1 MSNKTHRLAYVRTG
15 AALLLLLA
23 GLWAAGLTPLD
34 AFGPP
39 PLRAGRADAPDA
51 AAAPAPK
58 LKGMSATAGRRIT
71 TISIETTD
79 PVAYV
84 TSRPDPLTLFVDL
97 RDLDVAGARSALGA
111 KGIVSGATIEETTG
125 ADGARV
131 ARVRIRLNSPAAHQV
146 RSKRNVIHVDFDS
159 AFPLG
164 TVGNAST
171 TAAPTQGS
179 SRFATMLENVRA
191 EAKPTGAAITL
202 TGNGELIVESV
213 TPLGDGTPRVVLAFP
228 NVRSLT
234 PADVFVGRGPVAAVH
249 VATTGAVPTTR
260 VTVDL
265 LRPATYRVIPPEEGE
280 KEFTILFEEDVQP
293 LVTAPPNAPSAAG
306 FVASLDPIDALLT
319 RGGLGAAGALG
330 ATGARGATGATG
342 AVGAFSAAGVKPG
355 PFSQVPQQGAIPQLP
370 PQGQSP
376 MPVPGAQQRF
386 SGHPVTLDFQGADLR
401 TVLRTF
407 ADISGLNIVIDQSVQ
422 GAVDVSLHE
431 VPWDQA
437 LDIILRDHKLGY
449 SVEGTIVRVAPL
461 TVLADEESQRRKLS
475 EERALS
481 GDLEV
486 LTRPLSYAKATEL
499 TPLLTR
505 TALSPRG
512 DIQIDARTNTIIIR
526 DLASRLQGA
535 AQLIDALDRPQPQV
549 EIEARIVTTT
559 RDFARRIGVQWGM
572 NGRAAQDIGNATN
585 LAFPN
590 QIGLSGRTGGSQG
603 SPLSSAADHAST
615 AVNLG
620 IGTAS
625 SAIGLA
631 LGSVNGALNLDVILS
646 ALEESGNGRILS
658 TPRVSTQNNVPAEI
672 TQGVQV
678 PIQTVANNTVTV
690 SFRDAALKL
699 NVTPQIT
706 AANTVIMQI
715 VLENSSPDFSRAVA
729 GIPPIN
735 TQRAVTSLLVSD
747 GQTSVIGGIYIN
759 ARDSSNDRTPGL
771 YKIPILGWLFQRREF
786 TEESRELLIFI
797 TPRIIK
803 S

>member
-1 MSNKTHRLAYVRTG
+1 MANNTHRFVYVRTGG
-15 AALLLLLA
+15 AALLLLL
-23 GLWAAGLTPLD
+23 GLWAADFAPLG

-39 PLRAGRADAPDA
+39 PPETAA
-51 AAAPAPK
+51 AAAPR
-58 LKGMSATAGRRIT
+58 LKGLSSSAGRRIT
-71 TISIETTD
+71 TVSIETSD

-84 TSRPDPLTLFVDL
+84 TSRPDPLTLFIDL
-97 RDLDVAGARSALGA
+97 RGVDVSGARNALLGA
-111 KGIVSGATIEETTG
+111 KGLLSGAAIEETAG
-125 ADGARV
+125 PDGSRV
-131 ARVRIRLNSPAAHQV
+131 ARVRIRLTEPAAHQV
-146 RSKRNVIHVDFDS
+146 RSKRNVIHIDFDS

-164 TVGNAST
+164 SIGNASASAAG
-171 TAAPTQGS
+171 TATSA
-179 SRFATMLENVRA
+179 RFATMLENVRA
-191 EAKPTGAAITL
+191 ESKPTGAAITL
-202 TGNGELIVESV
+202 TGNGELMVESV
-213 TPLGDGTPRVVLAFP
+213 TPLGDGTPRVVLSFP
-228 NVRSLT
+228 NVRSQA
-234 PADVFVGRGPVAAVH
+234 PADVFVGRGPVSAVH
-249 VATTGAVPTTR
+249 VVTTGVVPTTR

-265 LRPATYRVIPPEEGE
+265 LRPATYRVTPPEEGE

-293 LVTAPPNAPSAAG
+293 LVANTAPPSAAG

-319 RGGLGAAGALG
+319 RGGLGVAGALG
-330 ATGARGATGATG
+330 ARGAGATG
-342 AVGAFSAAGVKPG
+342 AVGAFSASSVARGAG
-355 PFSQVPQQGAIPQLP
+355 PFSQAAQQGAIPQLP
-370 PQGQSP
+370 PQQ
-376 MPVPGAQQRF
+376 PGATGPSAARF
-386 SGHPVTLDFQGADLR
+386 TGHPVTLDFQGADLR

-449 SVEGTIVRVAPL
+449 SVEGTIVRIAPL
-461 TVLADEESQRRKLS
+461 TVLSEESAQQRKLS
-475 EERALS
+475 EDRALA

-486 LTRPLSYAKATEL
+486 LTRPLSYAKADGPL
-499 TPLLTR
+499 QALLTR
-505 TALSPRG
+505 TALSGRG
-512 DIQIDARTNTIIIR
+512 DILSDERTNTIIIR
-526 DLASRLQGA
+526 DLPANLVRA
-535 AQLIDALDRPQPQV
+535 AQLIDTLDRPQPQV

-572 NGRAAQDIGNATN
+572 NGRAAQDIGNTTN

-590 QIGLSGRTGGSQG
+590 QIALGGRTGGVQG
-603 SPLSSAADHAST
+603 PPGAAMDNAST

-620 IGTAS
+620 ISTAS

-631 LGSVNGALNLDVILS
+631 LGSVNGALNLDVVLS

>member
-1 MSNKTHRLAYVRTG
+1 MANNTHRLAYIRMG
-15 AALLLLLA
+15 GALLLLLA

-39 PLRAGRADAPDA
+39 PLRLGEAAPET
-51 AAAPAPK
+51 AAAPAPR
-58 LKGMSATAGRRIT
+58 LKSMSSSAGRRIT
-71 TISIETTD
+71 TISIETSD

-97 RDLDVAGARSALGA
+97 RAVDARDARSALLGP
-111 KGIVSGATIEETTG
+111 KGIVSGAVIEEATG
-125 ADGARV
+125 ADGVRV
-131 ARVRIRLNSPAAHQV
+131 ARVRIRLTSPAAHQV

-164 TVGNAST
+164 SVGNTSPL
-171 TAAPTQGS
+171 AAATSAS

-191 EAKPTGAAITL
+191 EARPNGAAITL

-213 TPLGDGTPRVVLAFP
+213 TPLGDGTPRVVLSFP
-228 NVRSLT
+228 NVRSQA
-234 PADVFVGRGPVAAVH
+234 PADVFVGRGPVSAVH
-249 VATTGAVPTTR
+249 VTTTGAVPTTR

-280 KEFTILFEEDVQP
+280 KEFTVLFEEDVQP
-293 LVTAPPNAPSAAG
+293 LVTAPPNPAG
-306 FVASLDPIDALLT
+306 FVASLDPIDALMT
-319 RGGLGAAGALG
+319 RGGLGVAGALG
-330 ATGARGATGATG
+330 ASRAVGATG
-342 AVGAFSAAGVKPG
+342 AVGAFSASGAKVGPG
-355 PFSQVPQQGAIPQLP
+355 PFAQAAQQGAIPQLP
-370 PQGQSP
+370 PQTP
-376 MPVPGAQQRF
+376 TPTPGAQARF
-386 SGHPVTLDFQGADLR
+386 TGHPVTLDFQGADLR

-449 SVEGTIVRVAPL
+449 SVEGTIVRIAPL
-461 TVLADEESQRRKLS
+461 TVLADEEGQRRKLA

-486 LTRPLSYAKATEL
+486 LTRPLSYAKASEL

-505 TALSPRG
+505 TALSLRG

-549 EIEARIVTTT
+549 EIEARIISTT

-572 NGRAAQDIGNATN
+572 NGRAAQDLGNTTN

-590 QIGLSGRTGGSQG
+590 QIGLSGRTGGTQG
-603 SPLSSAADHAST
+603 SALSSAADHTGT

-631 LGSVNGALNLDVILS
+631 LRSVNGALNLDVVLS

-715 VLENSSPDFSRAVA
+715 VLENSSPDFSRAVS

-759 ARDSSNDRTPGL
+759 DRNSSNDRTPGL
-771 YKIPILGWLFQRREF
+771 YKIPILGWLFQRREM

>member
-1 MSNKTHRLAYVRTG
+1 MANKTNRFAYVRMG
-15 AALLLLLA
+15 GALLLLLA
-23 GLWAAGLTPLD
+23 GLWAADLTPLG
-34 AFGPP
+34 AFGRP
-39 PLRAGRADAPDA
+39 APETP
-51 AAAPAPK
+51 AAPAPK
-58 LKGMSATAGRRIT
+58 LKGMSSSAGRRIT
-71 TISIETTD
+71 TVSIETSD

-84 TSRPDPLTLFVDL
+84 TSRPDPLTLFIDL
-97 RDLDVAGARSALGA
+97 RDVDASGARSALLGA
-111 KGIVSGATIEETTG
+111 KGILSGAAIEEATG

-131 ARVRIRLNSPAAHQV
+131 ARVRIRLTEPAAHQV
-146 RSKRNVIHVDFDS
+146 RSKRNVIHIDFDS

-164 TVGNAST
+164 SIGNAS
-171 TAAPTQGS
+171 AAAASTPAS

-191 EAKPTGAAITL
+191 EARPTGAAITL

-213 TPLGDGTPRVVLAFP
+213 TPLGDGTPRVVLSFP
-228 NVRSLT
+228 NVRSQAA
-234 PADVFVGRGPVAAVH
+234 ADLFVGRGPVSAVH
-249 VATTGAVPTTR
+249 VVTTGIVPTTR

-265 LRPATYRVIPPEEGE
+265 LRPATYRVTPPEEGE
-280 KEFTILFEEDVQP
+280 KDFTILFEEDVQP
-293 LVTAPPNAPSAAG
+293 LPTTNTAPSASG

-319 RGGLGAAGALG
+319 RGGLGAAGALS
-330 ATGARGATGATG
+330 ASGARGATG
-342 AVGAFSAAGVKPG
+342 AVGAFSAAGAKPA
-355 PFSQVPQQGAIPQLP
+355 PFGQVGQQGAIPQLP
-370 PQGQSP
+370 PQTPASSGPS
-376 MPVPGAQQRF
+376 ARF
-386 SGHPVTLDFQGADLR
+386 TGHPVTLDFQGADLR

-449 SVEGTIVRVAPL
+449 SVEGTIVRIAPL
-461 TVLADEESQRRKLS
+461 SSLADEEAQRRKLA
-475 EERALS
+475 EERALA

-505 TALSPRG
+505 TALSLRG

-526 DLASRLQGA
+526 DLPARLTGA

-572 NGRAAQDIGNATN
+572 NGRAAQDIGNTTN

-590 QIGLSGRTGGSQG
+590 QIGLSGRTGGVQG
-603 SPLSSAADHAST
+603 SGLSSVADHAST

-631 LGSVNGALNLDVILS
+631 LGSVNGALNLDVVLS

-715 VLENSSPDFSRAVA
+715 VLENSSPDFSRAVS

-771 YKIPILGWLFQRREF
+771 YKIPILGWLFQRKEF

>member
-1 MSNKTHRLAYVRTG
+1 MSNKTHRFAYVRTG

-39 PLRAGRADAPDA
+39 PLRAGGADAPDA
-51 AAAPAPK
+51 AAPR

-97 RDLDVAGARSALGA
+97 RDLDVAGARSALVGA

-131 ARVRIRLNSPAAHQV
+131 ARVRIRLNAPAAHQV

-164 TVGNAST
+164 SVGNAST

-213 TPLGDGTPRVVLAFP
+213 TPFGDGTPRVVLAFP
-228 NVRSLT
+228 NVRSLA

-293 LVTAPPNAPSAAG
+293 LVTAPPHAPSAAG
-306 FVASLDPIDALLT
+306 FVASLDPIDALLM

-330 ATGARGATGATG
+330 ATGATGATG

-355 PFSQVPQQGAIPQLP
+355 PFAQVPQQGAIPQLP

-376 MPVPGAQQRF
+376 MPVQGAQQRF
-386 SGHPVTLDFQGADLR
+386 TGHPVTLDFQGADLR

-526 DLASRLQGA
+526 DLANRLQGA

-572 NGRAAQDIGNATN
+572 NGRAAQDIGNTTN

>member
-1 MSNKTHRLAYVRTG
+1 MANNTHRFAYVRTG
-15 AALLLLLA
+15 GALLLLLA

-39 PLRAGRADAPDA
+39 PGAEPGAPEK
-51 AAAPAPK
+51 AAAPATRF
-58 LKGMSATAGRRIT
+58 KGMTSSAGRRIT
-71 TISIETTD
+71 TISIETSD
-79 PVAYV
+79 PASYV

-97 RDLDVAGARSALGA
+97 RDVDTSGARALLGA
-111 KGIVSGATIEETTG
+111 KGVVSGAAIEQATG

-131 ARVRIRLNSPAAHQV
+131 ARVRIRLTSPAAHQV
-146 RSKRNVIHVDFDS
+146 RSKRNIIHIDFDS

-164 TVGNAST
+164 SVGNAS
-171 TAAPTQGS
+171 AAAAATPAS
-179 SRFATMLENVRA
+179 SRFATMLESVKA
-191 EAKPTGAAITL
+191 EPKPNGAAITL
-202 TGNGELIVESV
+202 TGNGELVVESV
-213 TPLGDGTPRVVLAFP
+213 TPLGDGTPRIVLSFP
-228 NVRSLT
+228 NVRSQA

-280 KEFTILFEEDVQP
+280 KDFTVLFEEDAQP
-293 LVTAPPNAPSAAG
+293 LATTPPNPAG

-319 RGGLGAAGALG
+319 RGGIGAAGALA
-330 ATGARGATGATG
+330 ATNAAGTKG
-342 AVGAFSAAGVKPG
+342 AVGAFSASTATGLIGASGTKAG
-355 PFSQVPQQGAIPQLP
+355 PFAQAPQQSAVPQMPSQP
-370 PQGQSP
+370 PAGTQ
-376 MPVPGAQQRF
+376 ARF
-386 SGHPVTLDFQGADLR
+386 TGHPVTLDFQGADLR

-449 SVEGTIVRVAPL
+449 SVEGTIVRIAPL
-461 TVLADEESQRRKLS
+461 TVLSDEEGQRRKLA

-481 GDLEV
+481 GELEL
-486 LTRPLSYAKATEL
+486 LTRPLSYAKASEL

-505 TALSPRG
+505 TALSLRG

-535 AQLIDALDRPQPQV
+535 AQLIDSLDRPQPQV

-572 NGRAAQDIGNATN
+572 NGRMAQDLGNTTN

-590 QIGLSGRTGGSQG
+590 QIGIGGRTGGTQG
-603 SPLSSAADHAST
+603 SGIGTAADHTST

-631 LGSVNGALNLDVILS
+631 LGSVNGALNLDVVLT

-715 VLENSSPDFSRAVA
+715 VLENSSPDFSRAIS

-759 ARDSSNDRTPGL
+759 QRDSSNDRTPGL
-771 YKIPILGWLFQRREF
+771 YKIPILGWLFQRKEF

>member
-1 MSNKTHRLAYVRTG
+1 MGG
-15 AALLLLLA
+15 AALLLLA
-23 GLWAAGLTPLD
+23 GSWAAGLSPLG

-39 PLRAGRADAPDA
+39 PPETPA
-51 AAAPAPK
+51 AASPR
-58 LKGMSATAGRRIT
+58 LKGMSSSAGRRIT
-71 TISIETTD
+71 TVSIETSD

-84 TSRPDPLTLFVDL
+84 TSRPDPLTLFIDL
-97 RDLDVAGARSALGA
+97 RDVDVSAARNALLGA
-111 KGIVSGATIEETTG
+111 KGIVSGAAIEEAAG
-125 ADGARV
+125 ADGSRV
-131 ARVRIRLNSPAAHQV
+131 ARVRIRLTEPAAHQV
-146 RSKRNVIHVDFDS
+146 RSKRNVIHIDFDS

-164 TVGNAST
+164 SIGNASAS
-171 TAAPTQGS
+171 AAGTPTS
-179 SRFATMLENVRA
+179 ARFATMLENVRA
-191 EAKPTGAAITL
+191 ESKPTGASITL

-213 TPLGDGTPRVVLAFP
+213 TPLGDGTPRVVLSFP
-228 NVRSLT
+228 NVRSQA
-234 PADVFVGRGPVAAVH
+234 PADLFVGRGPVSAVH
-249 VATTGAVPTTR
+249 VVTTGVVPTTR

-265 LRPATYRVIPPEEGE
+265 LRPATYRVTPPEEGE

-293 LVTAPPNAPSAAG
+293 LITNNAPPSAAG

-319 RGGLGAAGALG
+319 RGGLGVAGALG
-330 ATGARGATGATG
+330 AKGATGATGATG
-342 AVGAFSAAGVKPG
+342 AVGAFSASGVGGARGG
-355 PFSQVPQQGAIPQLP
+355 PFGQVGQQGAIPQLP
-370 PQGQSP
+370 PVQPAATGP
-376 MPVPGAQQRF
+376 AAARF
-386 SGHPVTLDFQGADLR
+386 TGHPVTLDFQGADLR

-407 ADISGLNIVIDQSVQ
+407 ADISGLNIVIDQAVQ

-449 SVEGTIVRVAPL
+449 SVEGTIVRIAPL
-461 TVLADEESQRRKLS
+461 TVLSEESAQQRKLADD
-475 EERALS
+475 RALA

-486 LTRPLSYAKATEL
+486 LTRPLSYAKADGPL
-499 TPLLTR
+499 QALLTR
-505 TALSPRG
+505 TALSGRG
-512 DIQIDARTNTIIIR
+512 DILSDERTNTIIIR
-526 DLASRLQGA
+526 DLPANLVRA
-535 AQLIDALDRPQPQV
+535 AQLIDTLDRPQPQV

-572 NGRAAQDIGNATN
+572 NGRAATDIGNTTN

-590 QIGLSGRTGGSQG
+590 QLALGGRTGGLQG
-603 SPLSSAADHAST
+603 PMGAGTENAQT

-620 IGTAS
+620 ISTAS

-631 LGSVNGALNLDVILS
+631 LGSVNGALNLDVVLS

>member
-1 MSNKTHRLAYVRTG
+1 MANKTNRFAYVRTG
-15 AALLLLLA
+15 GALLLLLA
-23 GLWAAGLTPLD
+23 GLWAADLTPLG

-39 PLRAGRADAPDA
+39 APETP
-51 AAAPAPK
+51 AAPAPK
-58 LKGMSATAGRRIT
+58 LKGMSSSAGRRIT
-71 TISIETTD
+71 TVSIETSD

-84 TSRPDPLTLFVDL
+84 TSRPDPLTLFIDL
-97 RDLDVAGARSALGA
+97 RDVDASGARSALLGA
-111 KGIVSGATIEETTG
+111 KGILSGAAVEEATG

-131 ARVRIRLNSPAAHQV
+131 ARVRIRLTEPAAHQV
-146 RSKRNVIHVDFDS
+146 RSKRNVIHIDFDS

-164 TVGNAST
+164 SLGNAS
-171 TAAPTQGS
+171 AAAAGTS
-179 SRFATMLENVRA
+179 ASARFATMLENVRA
-191 EAKPTGAAITL
+191 EARPTGAAITL

-213 TPLGDGTPRVVLAFP
+213 TPLGDGTPRVVLSFP
-228 NVRSLT
+228 NVRSQA
-234 PADVFVGRGPVAAVH
+234 PADLFVGRGPVSAVH
-249 VATTGAVPTTR
+249 VVTTGIVPTTR

-265 LRPATYRVIPPEEGE
+265 LRPATYRVTPPEEGE

-293 LVTAPPNAPSAAG
+293 LVTTSTAPNASG
-306 FVASLDPIDALLT
+306 FVASMDPIDALLT

-330 ATGARGATGATG
+330 ARG
-342 AVGAFSAAGVKPG
+342 AVGAFSAAGAKPG
-355 PFSQVPQQGAIPQLP
+355 PFGQVGQQGAIPQLP
-370 PQGQSP
+370 PQTSAPAGPAS
-376 MPVPGAQQRF
+376 RF
-386 SGHPVTLDFQGADLR
+386 TGHPVTLDFQGADLR

-449 SVEGTIVRVAPL
+449 SVEGTIVRIAPL
-461 TVLADEESQRRKLS
+461 TSLADEESQRRKLA
-475 EERALS
+475 EERALA

-505 TALSPRG
+505 TALSLRG

-526 DLASRLQGA
+526 DLPARLVGA

-572 NGRAAQDIGNATN
+572 NGRAAQDIGNTTN

-590 QIGLSGRTGGSQG
+590 QIALGGRTGGTQG
-603 SPLSSAADHAST
+603 SGLGSTADHAST

-631 LGSVNGALNLDVILS
+631 LGSVNGALNLDVVLS

-715 VLENSSPDFSRAVA
+715 VLENSSPDFSRAVS

-771 YKIPILGWLFQRREF
+771 YKIPILGWLFQRKEF

>member
-1 MSNKTHRLAYVRTG
+1 MANKTNRFAYVRTG
-15 AALLLLLA
+15 GALLLLLA
-23 GLWAAGLTPLD
+23 GLWAADLTPLG
-34 AFGPP
+34 AFGRP
-39 PLRAGRADAPDA
+39 APETPA
-51 AAAPAPK
+51 VPAPK
-58 LKGMSATAGRRIT
+58 LKGMSSSAGRRIT
-71 TISIETTD
+71 TVSIETSD

-84 TSRPDPLTLFVDL
+84 TSRPDPLTLFIDL
-97 RDLDVAGARSALGA
+97 RDVDASGARRALLGA
-111 KGIVSGATIEETTG
+111 KGILSGAAVEEATG

-131 ARVRIRLNSPAAHQV
+131 ARVRIRLTEPAAHQV
-146 RSKRNVIHVDFDS
+146 RSKRNVIHIDFDS

-164 TVGNAST
+164 SIGNASAAAAG
-171 TAAPTQGS
+171 TAAS

-191 EAKPTGAAITL
+191 EARPTGAAITL

-213 TPLGDGTPRVVLAFP
+213 TPLGDGTPRVVLSFP
-228 NVRSLT
+228 NVRSQA
-234 PADVFVGRGPVAAVH
+234 PADLFVGRGPVSAVH
-249 VATTGAVPTTR
+249 VVTTGIVPTTR

-265 LRPATYRVIPPEEGE
+265 LRPATYRVTPPEEGE
-280 KEFTILFEEDVQP
+280 KEFTILFDEDVQP
-293 LVTAPPNAPSAAG
+293 LVTPNTAPNASG

-330 ATGARGATGATG
+330 ATGARGATGA
-342 AVGAFSAAGVKPG
+342 VGAFSASGSAGLPAGAISAAGAKAG
-355 PFSQVPQQGAIPQLP
+355 PFGQVGQQGAIPQLP
-370 PQGQSP
+370 PQTPAPTGPQS
-376 MPVPGAQQRF
+376 RF
-386 SGHPVTLDFQGADLR
+386 TGHPVTLDFQGADLR

-449 SVEGTIVRVAPL
+449 SVEGTIVRIAPL
-461 TVLADEESQRRKLS
+461 SSLADEEAQRRKLA
-475 EERALS
+475 EERALA

-505 TALSPRG
+505 TALSLRG

-526 DLASRLQGA
+526 DLPARLVGAS
-535 AQLIDALDRPQPQV
+535 QLIDALDRPQPQV

-572 NGRAAQDIGNATN
+572 NGRAAQDIGNTTN

-590 QIGLSGRTGGSQG
+590 QIGIGGRTGGVQG
-603 SPLSSAADHAST
+603 SNLGTVADHAST

-620 IGTAS
+620 IGTAT

-631 LGSVNGALNLDVILS
+631 LGSVNGALNLDVVLS

-715 VLENSSPDFSRAVA
+715 VLENSSPDFSRAVS

-771 YKIPILGWLFQRREF
+771 YKIPILGWLFQRKEF